1 MAKQKTNRSASDLRT
16 WSLRALAAGAAL
28 LLGGAAPA
36 LERLAVAKSKLV
48 DPMWAEYDG
57 RSVITVDHDA
67 WDAFLSSYV
76 ALGDDGVAR
85 VAYAD
90 VTPDDRAAL
99 DAYLAALQDVD
110 PRTLNRD
117 VQLAYWTNLYNART
131 VALILDNYPVSSIR
145 KIKSGLLSTG
155 PWGREIVEVNGQ
167 GLSLNDIESGI
178 VRPVWNEPRI
188 HYIFNCAALGC
199 PNLGAE
205 AYRGAKIDA
214 QMTAA
219 AEAYVNNPR
228 GVRIG
233 ADGEA
238 TLSKIYSW
246 YLPDFG
252 GDEAGVLAEIRKHA
266 KGALSEAL
274 AGDIEIDAYEYD
286 WALNDAATE

>member
-16 WSLRALAAGAAL
+16 WGLRALAAGAAL

-145 KIKSGLLSTG
+145 
-155 PWGREIVEVNGQ
+155 
-167 GLSLNDIESGI
+167 
-178 VRPVWNEPRI
+178 
-188 HYIFNCAALGC
+188 
-199 PNLGAE
+199 
-205 AYRGAKIDA
+205 
-214 QMTAA
+214 
-219 AEAYVNNPR
+219 
-228 GVRIG
+228 
-233 ADGEA
+233 
-238 TLSKIYSW
+238 
-246 YLPDFG
+246 
-252 GDEAGVLAEIRKHA
+252 
-266 KGALSEAL
+266 
-274 AGDIEIDAYEYD
+274 
-286 WALNDAATE
+286 